1 MTTDNQKSPVIDTD
15 LDSNKPRILV
25 VDDSKVLRKAAS
37 KILGNVYDVILA
49 NDGEDGWE
57 KIAVDDS
64 IQVVF
69 SDLSMPVLDG
79 YGLLERIRSSDNPRI
94 NEIPVIIVTGG
105 EAEDARIRAL
115 EIGATD
121 FITKPFDTVDL
132 TARAKAHVTAVKVT
146 QDLQEQKDRLSKN
159 SNIDSLTGLG
169 NKLQFIEKLKQ
180 DRSFTSRHKLPLS
193 VLSVEIDN
201 YKHIFV
207 KHGKIL
213 AEGLV
218 KQLAKVVV
226 KQIRQ
231 EDTAA
236 RISVAAIAVSLP
248 TATSAGSNIFAE
260 RLREAIEKAQFKYN
274 GKPLDIT
281 VSVAIFT
288 PSSKLVLTAE
298 EILGLVTDTLKKGLA
313 SGGNQV
319 IECEQS
325 DIDEPAISN
334 QDNAP
339 GEDAVKK
346 PETSVTSKTNSI
358 IEDPNAN
365 TGQEIDADSIPMF
378 GSIDQNSEEPTFKG
392 AAFTLESALDKIEDG
407 QQKEVE
413 KHMDEILEKLKPIL
427 DLMSDEQ
434 KEKIL
439 KGFDS

>member
-1 MTTDNQKSPVIDTD
+1 MTTENQESSANDERLEGD
-15 LDSNKPRILV
+15 KPRILV

-37 KILGNVYDVILA
+37 KILGNAYDVILA

-57 KIAVDDS
+57 KLAVDDT

-69 SDLSMPVLDG
+69 SDLSMPILDG

-115 EIGATD
+115 EMGATD

-146 QDLQEQKDRLSKN
+146 QDLQEQKERLSKN

-201 YKHIFV
+201 YKQIFV

-218 KQLAKVVV
+218 KQLAKVVM

-236 RISVAAIAVSLP
+236 RISVAAMAVSLP
-248 TATSAGSNIFAE
+248 TATAAGSNIFAE
-260 RLREAIEKAQFKYN
+260 RLRVAIEKAQFKYN
-274 GKPLDIT
+274 GKPLAIT
-281 VSVAIFT
+281 VSVAIYT

-298 EILGLVTDTLKKGLA
+298 EILGSVTDTLKKGLA

-319 IECEQS
+319 IVCEQS
-325 DIDEPAISN
+325 DLEEPAIL
-334 QDNAP
+334 NADSVSEM
-339 GEDAVKK
+339 GKK
-346 PETSVTSKTNSI
+346 TETSSI

-365 TGQEIDADSIPMF
+365 TGQDVDPDSIPMF
-378 GSIDQNSEEPTFKG
+378 GSISQNAEEPSFKS
-392 AAFTLESALDKIEDG
+392 ASLTLDSALEKIDNG
-407 QQKEVE
+407 KQKEVE
-413 KHMDEILEKLKPIL
+413 EHMDELLEKLKPL
-427 DLMSDEQ
+427 FDLMNNEQ
-434 KEKIL
+434 KEKIMNEL
-439 KGFDS
+439 GS